1 MYKDIKEFIVTESD
15 KNSRLDSYISINIPE
30 ISRVEIQEFIKNEY
44 IEVIGTNKKVKASY
58 KLKGNEKIIVKIPE
72 RVEQELI
79 GENIKL
85 DIIYED
91 EDILVINKQPDLVVH
106 PGAGNETG
114 TLVNAII
121 NYYPEILKVKGER
134 RPGIVHRLD
143 KDTSGVIV
151 VAKNDIAYDKL
162 VENFSNKNMNK
173 TYLCIV
179 KGRLKEKEGRIE
191 NLIGRNP
198 KDRKKMAVVT
208 KNGKL
213 AISNYKVLDEK
224 GDFSLV
230 EVNIETGRTHQIRV
244 HMKYLNHPILGD
256 EVYGKKSNLVNRQML
271 HAYKLEMNHPITN
284 ELMIFKAK
292 IPNDFIAVLNK
303 LELRDEIY
311 E

>member
-1 MYKDIKEFIVTESD
+1 MYKEIKEFIVTENE
-15 KNSRLDSYISINIPE
+15 KNIRLDRYISINISE
-30 ISRVEIQEFIKNEY
+30 ISRREIQELIKNNN
-44 IEVIGTNKKVKASY
+44 IEVIGTNKKIKASY
-58 KLKGNEKIIVKIPE
+58 KLKGIEKIIIKIPE
-72 RVEQELI
+72 KVEQELL
-79 GENIKL
+79 GEDIDL

-91 EDILVINKQPDLVVH
+91 KDILVINKQPDLVVH

-114 TLVNAII
+114 TLVNAVIS
-121 NYYPEILKVKGER
+121 YYPEILKVKGER

-151 VAKNDIAYDKL
+151 IAKNNIAYDRLIEK
-162 VENFSNKNMNK
+162 FSNKKMNK

-191 NLIGRNP
+191 NLIGRDTKN
-198 KDRKKMAVVT
+198 RKKMTVVT

-224 GDFSLV
+224 GDFTLIK
-230 EVNIETGRTHQIRV
+230 VNIETGRTHQIRV

-256 EVYGKKSNLVNRQML
+256 EVYGKKSNLVTRQML

-284 ELMIFKAK
+284 EKISFIAK
-292 IPNDFIAVLNK
+292 LPNDFKEILNK
-303 LELRDEIY
+303 LEMRADIDE
-311 E
+311 

>member
-30 ISRVEIQEFIKNEY
+30 ISRVEIQEFIKNGNV
-44 IEVIGTNKKVKASY
+44 EVIGTNKKVKASY

-72 RVEQELI
+72 KVEQELI

-191 NLIGRNP
+191 NIIGRNP

-256 EVYGKKSNLVNRQML
+256 EVYGKKSNLANRQML

-284 ELMIFKAK
+284 ELIIFKAK
-292 IPNDFIAVLNK
+292 LPNDFIMVLNK